1 LSLFGQDLVPVFV
14 DDVALKAVLRA
25 LRPVSARAAVSG

>member
-1 LSLFGQDLVPVFV
+1 VFV